1 MGHRDEVDIFSPQRA
16 GTLERGLTHEWQL
29 GMETK
34 RARTLAGSASCV
46 NSILRRRAVEKVA
59 IPASHDEPLDLG
71 SALCLLIVFD
81 FRVPV

>member
-1 MGHRDEVDIFSPQRA
+1 MAVRKGNQE
-16 GTLERGLTHEWQL
+16 GTDFGRKCF
-29 GMETK
+29 MCKFYPETEG
-34 RARTLAGSASCV
+34 R
-46 NSILRRRAVEKVA
+46 EKVA